1 MSDKPVCF
9 HDEIAK
15 SVRESM
21 KTDDGFMGL
30 THALSAVALVLA
42 VLAFAPAAFDAVFGK
57 TDPWYMTLLC
67 LVIVG
72 GALMP
77 DLDNTNSSAESALGF
92 IGSGIS
98 AFMRATA
105 PLIQGLLHTKYDKD
119 LDNPHRGFYHSGVSA
134 ILAGAL
140 GYFLCSMPGRTGKI
154 TSLVLAFI
162 GVHIA
167 VSTIAKKIIFKMKS
181 KAGPIGFIV
190 PLLISTG
197 IVALLWRML
206 PVNVSYAKIGIAFGV
221 GWLIHILG
229 DMCTT
234 QGVPI
239 LWPIPIRGKMWWHV
253 RLLPIKAGGVIENFV
268 FIPLFLVIIGVSIV
282 FIVS

>member
-1 MSDKPVCF
+1 
-9 HDEIAK
+9 
-15 SVRESM
+15 M

-42 VLAFAPAAFDAVFGK
+42 VLAFAPTVIDTVFGK

-105 PLIQGLLHTKYDKD
+105 PMIQGLLHTKYDKD

-134 ILAGAL
+134 ILAGGLAYL
-140 GYFLCSMPGRTGKI
+140 LCSMPGRTGEI

-162 GVHIA
+162 SVHIA
-167 VSTIAKKIIFKMKS
+167 VSTIAKKIIGKMKS
-181 KAGPIGFIV
+181 KAGPVGFIV
-190 PLLISTG
+190 PLLISIG
-197 IVALLWRML
+197 IIVLLWKML
-206 PVNVSYAKIGIAFGV
+206 PVSVSYSKIGIAFGI
-221 GWLIHILG
+221 GWFIHILG

-234 QGVPI
+234 QGVPV

-268 FIPLFLVIIGVSIV
+268 FIPLFLVIIGISIIC
-282 FIVS
+282 IVT